1 MAAWYPGS
9 FSEAENVHYVLL
21 YELADDYMEHRA
33 PLRNAH
39 LSLAWLTQEAGDLV
53 LAGALDE
60 PADGALFV
68 FEGSGPETAER
79 FAQSDPYVTNG
90 LVTSWRVRPWT
101 TVVGERA
108 TNPMRPNHP
117 E

>member
-1 MAAWYPGS
+1 M
-9 FSEAENVHYVLL
+9 HYILL
-21 YELADDYMEHRA
+21 YELADDYIERRA

-39 LSLAWLTQEAGDLV
+39 LSLAWQAQESGDLV

-60 PADGALFV
+60 PADGALFM
-68 FEGSGPETAER
+68 FEGWGPEAAEH

-90 LVTSWRVRPWT
+90 LVTSWRVRPCT

-108 TNPMRPNHP
+108 TNPVRPNHP

>member
-1 MAAWYPGS
+1 MVAWYPES
-9 FSEAENVHYVLL
+9 FSEAGNVHYVLL
-21 YELADDYMEHRA
+21 YELADDYMERRV

-108 TNPMRPNHP
+108 TNPMRPDHP